1 MPKLKPDTILPTD
14 AEDVEINQQ
23 ATEDGTV
30 HSDKEL
36 AEFKSFSDSEI
47 PESIKKA
54 IRGRPRKSNPK
65 ISTTVRLDE
74 DVIEFFKGQGKGWQT
89 RLNEALRS
97 YMSEHK

>member
-14 AEDVEINQQ
+14 AEDAIINKQ
-23 ATEDGTV
+23 AKEDGTL
-30 HSDKEL
+30 HTDKEL
-36 AEFKSFSDSEI
+36 NEYKSIADSNM

-74 DVIEFFKGQGKGWQT
+74 DVIDFFKGKGKGWQT